1 MLESLERHRP
11 RPTGTVPDFGSN
23 VIKDDIAEL
32 IATAVKRAQD
42 AGDLPAVP
50 VPDAPLE
57 RPQRPEHGD
66 YATSLPMRLA
76 RGARMAPLEIA
87 GAIAKQMAAGGAIEE
102 IAVAPPGF
110 INIRLSRRWLAEQIS
125 AIIAAGPA
133 FGNVGLGTG
142 QKLQVEFVS
151 ANPVGPLHVG
161 NGRGL
166 ALGDT
171 LARVLEAAGYDVER
185 EYLVNDAGTQT
196 QVFAETLYARYQQLF
211 GREVDIPQGGYP
223 GEYMIEL
230 AEGLKR
236 DFGDKFLRAPGEPTP
251 PEIHDLGVE
260 RMLDSIREVLAAI
273 GVRYDNWYS
282 ERSVYKNGTYEKTM
296 ELLKE
301 RGFVAERE
309 GAVWFVSSA
318 LGEEKDNV
326 LVRSTGAPTYFAS
339 DIAYHYD
346 KFVLRGFDRVINI
359 WGADHQGHV
368 PRMKAVVSA
377 LGVDPDRL
385 TIIIYQLVTLKRG
398 AEAVKLS
405 KRAGNIVT
413 LRELIDEVGSDAARF
428 NFVGRAA
435 DSHMDFDIELAK
447 QQSAEN
453 PVYYVQYAHARIASI
468 LAQAVERGIDYSAGD
483 VTLLVEEAELALVRK
498 MLRLP
503 ELVESMAE
511 SLEPHQLPYYAM
523 EMATAFHDFYEKC
536 RVLTDDEALTKAR
549 LKLVSAAK
557 IVLVRALD
565 LMGMSAPEHM

>member
-1 MLESLERHRP
+1 M
-11 RPTGTVPDFGSN
+11 
-23 VIKDDIAEL
+23 IKDDIAQL
-32 IATAVKRAQD
+32 IAEAVKRAQD
-42 AGDLPAVP
+42 AGELPAVP

-76 RGARMAPLEIA
+76 RAARMSPLEIA
-87 GAIAKQMAAGGAIEE
+87 AAIARQMQAGPAGGAIDEV
-102 IAVAPPGF
+102 AVAPPGF
-110 INIRLSRRWLAEQIS
+110 INVRLSPRWLTEQVD
-125 AIIAAGPA
+125 AIIGEGAA
-133 FGNVGLGTG
+133 FGNVGLGKG
-142 QKLQVEFVS
+142 QRLQVEFVS
-151 ANPVGPLHVG
+151 ANPVGPIHVG

-171 LARVLEAAGYDVER
+171 LARVLEAAGYEVQR

-196 QVFAETLYARYQQLF
+196 EVFAETLYARYQQLF
-211 GREVDIPQGGYP
+211 GREVEIPQGGYP

-236 DFGDKFLRAPGEPTP
+236 DLGDSLLRPPGEPMP

-260 RMLDSIREVLAAI
+260 RMLDSIRTDLAAI
-273 GVRYDNWYS
+273 GVHYDNWFS
-282 ERSVYKNGTYEKTM
+282 ERSVYETGTYEKAM
-296 ELLKE
+296 ALLRE
-301 RGFVAERE
+301 RGYVAERE

-346 KFVLRGFDRVINI
+346 KFVLRGFDRVINV

-368 PRMKAVVSA
+368 PRMKAVVGA
-377 LGVDPDRL
+377 LGVDPERL

-398 AEAVKLS
+398 AEIVKLS

-447 QQSAEN
+447 RQSAEN
-453 PVYYVQYAHARIASI
+453 PVYYVQYAHARIAGI
-468 LAQAVERGIDYSAGD
+468 LAQAAERGVDYAAGD
-483 VTLLVEEAELALVRK
+483 VTLLREEAELALIRK

-503 ELVESMAE
+503 ELVESIAE
-511 SLEPHQLPYYAM
+511 SLEPHQLPYYAT

-557 IVLVRALD
+557 VVLARALY
-565 LMGMSAPEHM
+565 LMGMSAPERM